1 MACHADP
8 APRAIEPGL
17 CTGRASE
24 EGRGASV
31 KKSILT
37 LALLQGLQGCAHTP
51 PATTPDAPP
60 PVESYLVPA
69 RPASEDV
76 SESRRQLLEESGRTI
91 GFRGGKAERAWE
103 LRQALDGQIGRLD
116 SLYDFR
122 TLISRQGWLPPVI
135 DEAVDVAHITPR
147 QIRTASHVYEIVLPE
162 RFVSNPPSWRT
173 WLMAGLGA
181 STTDASLS
189 VTPENSVQ
197 KGLWQAAIRQG
208 WGEGRLSADQTLEAN
223 FNRLTRD
230 YRGML
235 LYSQLLR
242 QGFITAPVVTD
253 QQQTV
258 TGDRQKLTTGDRVR
272 KLKENAGFIP
282 DKTQWQPVIRKVQ
295 P

>member
-1 MACHADP
+1 M
-8 APRAIEPGL
+8 
-17 CTGRASE
+17 
-24 EGRGASV
+24 
-31 KKSILT
+31 KKSIL
-37 LALLQGLQGCAHTP
+37 AFAVLQSLQGCAHTP
-51 PATTPDAPP
+51 PAAAPDTPAPL
-60 PVESYLVPA
+60 ESYLVPA
-69 RPASEDV
+69 DPPSTDV
-76 SESRRQLLEESGRTI
+76 SEARRQLLEESGRNS

-103 LRQALDGQIGRLD
+103 LRQALDGQVARLD

-122 TLISRQGWLPPVI
+122 TLISREGWLPPVI

-147 QIRTASHVYEIVLPE
+147 QIRTASHVYEIIVPE

-173 WLMAGLGA
+173 WLLAGLSSG
-181 STTDASLS
+181 SGDAGISLR
-189 VTPENSVQ
+189 PENSVQ
-197 KGLWQAAIRQG
+197 KTLWQAAVRRG
-208 WGEGRLSADQTLEAN
+208 WGEGRQSADQTLEAN

-272 KLKENAGFIP
+272 SLKENAGFVP

>member
-1 MACHADP
+1 M
-8 APRAIEPGL
+8 
-17 CTGRASE
+17 
-24 EGRGASV
+24 
-31 KKSILT
+31 KKSILAF
-37 LALLQGLQGCAHTP
+37 ALLQGLQGCAHTP
-51 PATTPDAPP
+51 TAAAPDTPAPL
-60 PVESYLVPA
+60 ESYLVPA
-69 RPASEDV
+69 DPPSADV
-76 SESRRQLLEESGRTI
+76 SEARRQLLEESGRNA

-103 LRQALDGQIGRLD
+103 LRQALDGQVARLD

-122 TLISRQGWLPPVI
+122 TLISREGWLPPVI

-147 QIRTASHVYEIVLPE
+147 QIRTASHVYEIIVPE

-173 WLMAGLGA
+173 WLMAGLSSGGA
-181 STTDASLS
+181 EAGISLN
-189 VTPENSVQ
+189 PENSVQ
-197 KGLWQAAIRQG
+197 KALWQAAVRQG
-208 WGEGRLSADQTLEAN
+208 WGEGRQSADQTLEAN

-272 KLKENAGFIP
+272 NLKENAGFVP
-282 DKTQWQPVIRKVQ
+282 DKTQWQLIIRKVQ

>member
-1 MACHADP
+1 M
-8 APRAIEPGL
+8 
-17 CTGRASE
+17 
-24 EGRGASV
+24 
-31 KKSILT
+31 
-37 LALLQGLQGCAHTP
+37 QGLQGCAHTP

>member
-1 MACHADP
+1 MKK
-8 APRAIEPGL
+8 
-17 CTGRASE
+17 
-24 EGRGASV
+24 V
-31 KKSILT
+31 KESLLT
-37 LALLQGLQGCAHTP
+37 LALLQGLQGCAQTP
-51 PATTPDAPP
+51 PATTPEAPP
-60 PVESYLVPA
+60 SVERYLVPA
-69 RPASEDV
+69 QPASTEV
-76 SESRRQLLEESGRTI
+76 SESRRQLLEESGRTL

-103 LRQALDGQIGRLD
+103 LRQALDAQVGRLD

-135 DEAVDVAHITPR
+135 DEAVNVAHITPE
-147 QIRTASHVYEIVLPE
+147 QIRTASRVYEIIVPE
-162 RFVSNPPSWRT
+162 RFVSNPPSWRS
-173 WLMAGLGA
+173 WLLAGLSASTADAGLG
-181 STTDASLS
+181 
-189 VTPENSVQ
+189 VTPENAVQ

-253 QQQTV
+253 RQQTV
-258 TGDRQKLTTGDRVR
+258 SGDRHKLTTGDRVR
-272 KLKENAGFIP
+272 TLKENAGFVP
-282 DKTQWQPVIRKVQ
+282 DKTQWQPVIRRVQ

>member
-1 MACHADP
+1 M
-8 APRAIEPGL
+8 
-17 CTGRASE
+17 
-24 EGRGASV
+24 

-37 LALLQGLQGCAHTP
+37 LALLQGLQGCASAPTP
-51 PATTPDAPP
+51 ETPEAPP
-60 PVESYLVPA
+60 SVESYLIPA

-76 SESRRQLLEESGRTI
+76 SPSRRQLLEESGRTI
-91 GFRGGKAERAWE
+91 GFRGGKAERVWE
-103 LRQALDGQIGRLD
+103 LRQALDGQARRLD
-116 SLYDFR
+116 RQYDFR

-147 QIRTASHVYEIVLPE
+147 QIRTASHVYEIIVPE

-173 WLMAGLGA
+173 WLMTGLSSA
-181 STTDASLS
+181 PTDPLS

-197 KGLWQAAIRQG
+197 KTLWQAAIREG

-242 QGFITAPVVTD
+242 QGFISAPVVTD

-258 TGDRQKLTTGDRVR
+258 TGDRHKLTTGDRVR
-272 KLKENAGFIP
+272 RLKENAGFIP
-282 DKTQWQPVIRKVQ
+282 DKTQWQPVIRTVK

>member
-1 MACHADP
+1 M
-8 APRAIEPGL
+8 
-17 CTGRASE
+17 
-24 EGRGASV
+24 

-122 TLISRQGWLPPVI
+122 TLISRQGWLLPVI

-147 QIRTASHVYEIVLPE
+147 QIRTASHVYEIILPE

-173 WLMAGLGA
+173 WLMAGLA
-181 STTDASLS
+181 SSTTDASLS

-235 LYSQLLR
+235 LCSQLLR

>member
-1 MACHADP
+1 M
-8 APRAIEPGL
+8 
-17 CTGRASE
+17 
-24 EGRGASV
+24 

-37 LALLQGLQGCAHTP
+37 LALLQGLQGCANTP
-51 PATTPDAPP
+51 PTTAPDTPAPL
-60 PVESYLVPA
+60 ESYLVPA
-69 RPASEDV
+69 SPPSADV
-76 SESRRQLLEESGRTI
+76 SESRRQLLEESGRNT

-103 LRQALDGQIGRLD
+103 LRQALDGQVGRLD

-122 TLISRQGWLPPVI
+122 TLISREGWLPPVI

-147 QIRTASHVYEIVLPE
+147 QIRTASHVYEIIIPE

-173 WLMAGLGA
+173 WLMAGLTSA
-181 STTDASLS
+181 SKDAAVS

-197 KGLWQAAIRQG
+197 KTLWQAAVRQG
-208 WGEGRLSADQTLEAN
+208 WEEGRQSADQTLAAN

-258 TGDRQKLTTGDRVR
+258 TGDGQKLTTGDRVR
-272 KLKENAGFIP
+272 NLKDNARFIP
-282 DKTQWQPVIRKVQ
+282 DKTQWQPVIRKAR

>member
-1 MACHADP
+1 M
-8 APRAIEPGL
+8 
-17 CTGRASE
+17 
-24 EGRGASV
+24 

-37 LALLQGLQGCAHTP
+37 LALLQGLQGCAS
-51 PATTPDAPP
+51 APP
-60 PVESYLVPA
+60 PETPEAPPSVESYLIPA

-76 SESRRQLLEESGRTI
+76 TESRRQLLEEAGHTL
-91 GFRGGKAERAWE
+91 GFRGGKAERVWE
-103 LRQALDGQIGRLD
+103 LSQALDGQAKRLD
-116 SLYDFR
+116 GLYDFR

-147 QIRTASHVYEIVLPE
+147 QIRTASHVYEIIVPE

-173 WLMAGLGA
+173 WLMTGLSSGTTGA
-181 STTDASLS
+181 LPI
-189 VTPENSVQ
+189 TPENSVQ
-197 KGLWQAAIRQG
+197 KALWQAAIRQG
-208 WGEGRLSADQTLEAN
+208 WGEGRLSADQTLESN

-235 LYSQLLR
+235 LYSQLRR

-258 TGDRQKLTTGDRVR
+258 TGDRHKLTTGDRVR
-272 KLKENAGFIP
+272 RLKENAGFIP
-282 DKTQWQPVIRKVQ
+282 DKTQWQPVIRTVK

>member
-1 MACHADP
+1 MS
-8 APRAIEPGL
+8 
-17 CTGRASE
+17 TM
-24 EGRGASV
+24 
-31 KKSILT
+31 KKSLLM
-37 LALLQGLQGCAHTP
+37 LALVQGLQGCVSAPLPQNADVP
-51 PATTPDAPP
+51 PS
-60 PVESYLVPA
+60 VEHYLEPA
-69 RPASEDV
+69 RPTTEEV
-76 SESRRQLLEESGRTI
+76 SESRRQLLEESGLTI

-103 LRQALDGQIGRLD
+103 LRQVLDGRGERLD
-116 SLYDFR
+116 KLYDFR
-122 TLISRQGWLPPVI
+122 TLISREGWLPPVI

-147 QIRTASHVYEIVLPE
+147 QIRTASRVYEIILPE

-173 WLMAGLGA
+173 WLMAGLSA
-181 STTDASLS
+181 SGVDESLP

-197 KGLWQAAIRQG
+197 RGLWQAAIRKG
-208 WGEGRLSADQTLEAN
+208 WGEGRVSADQTLQAN

-282 DKTQWQPVIRKVQ
+282 DKTQWQPVIRRVQ

>member
-1 MACHADP
+1 
-8 APRAIEPGL
+8 
-17 CTGRASE
+17 
-24 EGRGASV
+24 V

-37 LALLQGLQGCAHTP
+37 LALLQGLHGCAHTP
-51 PATTPDAPP
+51 PPTAPDAPASL
-60 PVESYLVPA
+60 ESYLVPESPPSA
-69 RPASEDV
+69 DV
-76 SESRRQLLEESGRTI
+76 SESRRQLLEESGRNA

-103 LRQALDGQIGRLD
+103 IRQALDGQIERLD
-116 SLYDFR
+116 RQYDFR
-122 TLISRQGWLPPVI
+122 TLISREGWLPPVI

-147 QIRTASHVYEIVLPE
+147 QIRTASHVYENIIPE

-173 WLMAGLGA
+173 WLLAGLSSA
-181 STTDASLS
+181 STDSPISITA
-189 VTPENSVQ
+189 ENSVQ
-197 KGLWQAAIRQG
+197 KALWQAAVRQG
-208 WGEGRLSADQTLEAN
+208 WGEGRQSADQTLEAN

-258 TGDRQKLTTGDRVR
+258 TGDGQKLTTGDRVR
-272 KLKENAGFIP
+272 NLKDNARFIP
-282 DKTQWQPVIRKVQ
+282 DKTQWQPIIRKVQ